1 GGQPPQ
7 QWPPPGGQPPQQWG
21 PPPQQWGP
29 PPQQWGPPPGY
40 PTGYGSPPSY
50 GYGPQT
56 ENLAVIAL
64 ILAIASFVVCPVI
77 PAIVALV
84 LGSNAKKKIAMS
96 GGALTGDGL
105 VTAATIVAWVNI
117 GLAAL
122 AIVGIVL
129 LAVLGS
135 TTDSSSVGT
144 SMGLLLR

>member
-1 GGQPPQ
+1 
-7 QWPPPGGQPPQQWG
+7 
-21 PPPQQWGP
+21 
-29 PPQQWGPPPGY
+29 
-40 PTGYGSPPSY
+40 
-50 GYGPQT
+50 
-56 ENLAVIAL
+56 VIAL

-129 LAVLGS
+129 LAVFGN
-135 TTDSSSVGT
+135 TTDHSSFRG